1 MKNKKILIAIIVVLV
16 LIAVTAI
23 GILVLKNS
31 EEKDSIKEDNTSKVV
46 EKNEVANTKNDE
58 KDVDYKG
65 IIKKFLVACDS
76 EDDMDDFVDEYVDIK
91 SLYVINSVGSF
102 SEFMDEYE
110 KTKSKDY
117 KDYIDDVKEQFA
129 DFVDSEEKIKLLNVE
144 KPRSM
149 SEIDID
155 IWKDVRFTVEID
167 DEEYELAA
175 IFCDNKVVGIVNA
188 SIVDAWYKLDENSA
202 KVEEKNDEEKEEDVD
217 YEAILEK
224 FLAAC
229 ASEDDM
235 NDFVD
240 EYVDI
245 KSMYV
250 ADKIDEP
257 SEFEDEYKK
266 TKAKDYEDYADD
278 VKEVY
283 SSFVSEDTE
292 LTLKKVGKATKMSE
306 IGIDMWSDVRFTVES
321 DGETVK
327 LAAIFCGDKLVLI
340 SDEDTVDSLYENLKE
355 KEENVTNTS
364 KNTTNDTS
372 NNTTNKTSNSSSD
385 DEEE

>member
-1 MKNKKILIAIIVVLV
+1 MLIAI
-16 LIAVTAI
+16 TAI

-46 EKNEVANTKNDE
+46 EKNEVTNNKNDE

-76 EDDMDDFVDEYVDIK
+76 EDDM
-91 SLYVINSVGSF
+91 
-102 SEFMDEYE
+102 
-110 KTKSKDY
+110 
-117 KDYIDDVKEQFA
+117 
-129 DFVDSEEKIKLLNVE
+129 
-144 KPRSM
+144 
-149 SEIDID
+149 
-155 IWKDVRFTVEID
+155 
-167 DEEYELAA
+167 
-175 IFCDNKVVGIVNA
+175 
-188 SIVDAWYKLDENSA
+188 
-202 KVEEKNDEEKEEDVD
+202 
-217 YEAILEK
+217 
-224 FLAAC
+224 
-229 ASEDDM
+229 

-240 EYVDI
+240 EYADI

-266 TKAKDYEDYADD
+266 TKAEDCEDYADD

-321 DGETVK
+321 DGETLE

-355 KEENVTNTS
+355 EEENVTNTS

-372 NNTTNKTSNSSSD
+372 NNTTNKTSNKTSNSSSD